1 MSAQHG
7 TRVGVLHPAPSGGIG
22 SAVAVSLHLFFG
34 HPGHIHK
41 AEQVPHGLHIG
52 RVALPLF
59 REEPVVVE
67 AQHRNDHAACTA
79 PGHAEAERVQIV
91 LACICP
97 QKADRGLGIDEL
109 CRQMPLCAAAHLH
122 ESHGVPGFGQELE
135 IRHLAVLVDAAEAVA
150 IEPEDHRTLRGG
162 RLCGLRGRGRVRAL
176 LRLVVAE
183 DAAHLTVVLE
193 RQHQR
198 EIQIQRLPAEIL
210 HMGIDDVIQQEDRR
224 TINAGVNGST
234 HG

>member
-1 MSAQHG
+1 
-7 TRVGVLHPAPSGGIG
+7 
-22 SAVAVSLHLFFG
+22 
-34 HPGHIHK
+34 
-41 AEQVPHGLHIG
+41 
-52 RVALPLF
+52 
-59 REEPVVVE
+59 
-67 AQHRNDHAACTA
+67 
-79 PGHAEAERVQIV
+79 
-91 LACICP
+91 
-97 QKADRGLGIDEL
+97 
-109 CRQMPLCAAAHLH
+109 MPLCAAAHLH

-234 HG
+234 HGWILLEQLISVFIMRHFRPPAQWQKRPKNLLLPGRIHKDSAF